1 MSHDEVIHT
10 TAHDAML
17 LKNITQGRNYH
28 VTANPLL
35 EYFSFFTSFVREVKR
50 KMRSKH
56 GKRITIVKNHHPT
69 HLCLLQ
75 GKPQKSFTIFGKF
88 IENDFIIMRI
98 IFRDSNWVAG

>member
-1 MSHDEVIHT
+1 MLT
-10 TAHDAML
+10 L
-17 LKNITQGRNYH
+17 LK
-28 VTANPLL
+28 
-35 EYFSFFTSFVREVKR
+35 YFTRTSDDFFHNRIFFFLRDPCVEQSA

-98 IFRDSNWVAG
+98 IFRDSNWVDA